1 MNEASHAKNADRL
14 RSSRRITM
22 KENSGNNFSKAIRH
36 VALALVALGIAVA
49 PAAYAN
55 PNSTSGSSDPANVV
69 AHVQLNGGPATRM
82 LLVKKNGKEYLV
94 LGLDSSSQVTI
105 LDVSQPNQPRNIDA
119 AAGIAGAPV
128 AEVRV
133 IADTLTLFGASDTQT
148 PVASNPKEIRSLSG
162 VTTFMKDKTRGLIY
176 ATNGDGLWIVKTK
189 QQAYA
194 DALPDYSGN

>member
-1 MNEASHAKNADRL
+1 
-14 RSSRRITM
+14 M
-22 KENSGNNFSKAIRH
+22 KENADIYFSKAIRRAA
-36 VALALVALGIAVA
+36 VAMVAFGIAVA
-49 PAAYAN
+49 PAVYAS
-55 PNSTSGSSDPANVV
+55 PNSTSGSGDPANVV

-94 LGLDSSSQVTI
+94 LGLDSSARVTI
-105 LDVSQPNQPRNIDA
+105 LEVSQPNQPRNIDA
-119 AAGIAGAPV
+119 AAGNPGAPV

-133 IADTLTLFGASDTQT
+133 VADTLTLFGASDTQT
-148 PVASNPKEIRSLSG
+148 PVTSSPKEIRSLSG
-162 VTTFMKDKTRGLIY
+162 VTAFMKDKTRGLIF